1 MQQEYVIK
9 GENLSKKFKGFTL
22 DIPEL
27 KIPKGFAT
35 ALIGENG
42 AGKTTLLNM
51 ISGIR
56 LDYKGDF
63 TYFGKYSDKD
73 RENKPEVKNKIGY
86 TGPGNYY
93 LPQWTI
99 KQVEEVSK
107 LLIRLVL
114 LLLSDM

>member
-42 AGKTTLLNM
+42 AG
-51 ISGIR
+51 
-56 LDYKGDF
+56 
-63 TYFGKYSDKD
+63 
-73 RENKPEVKNKIGY
+73 
-86 TGPGNYY
+86 
-93 LPQWTI
+93 
-99 KQVEEVSK
+99 
-107 LLIRLVL
+107 
-114 LLLSDM
+114 

>member
-42 AGKTTLLNM
+42 AG
-51 ISGIR
+51 
-56 LDYKGDF
+56 
-63 TYFGKYSDKD
+63 
-73 RENKPEVKNKIGY
+73 
-86 TGPGNYY
+86 NYY